1 MIFLIPIYA
10 DKVSDDENLL
20 HELKEATN
28 SSGLSN
34 SADQSTFNAYKQQ
47 GSIKTL
53 CQESLERVESFW
65 QPNRV
70 HRSKS

>member
-28 SSGLSN
+28 SIGLSI

-53 CQESLERVESFW
+53 CQESLERVESF
-65 QPNRV
+65 
-70 HRSKS
+70 